1 MDKQISGLGLSR
13 KSVEQLERVIDT
25 ADTLLYPAHLMIG
38 GWRLFF
44 AACFF
49 AIVIFC
55 QSIGWLC
62 ESLYHNGFMKTWFAA
77 AQKAGEFPLGAAVIG
92 LMLVVP
98 MFLLLLP
105 ITRWFTAV
113 LVLFWDR
120 MFDSP
125 PRVPGRLTAA
135 EIISRGY
142 DPNDFDFEKINGV
155 IYGRRRHT

>member
-1 MDKQISGLGLSR
+1 MDKQQIGSLGLSR

-49 AIVIFC
+49 AIVILC

-62 ESLYHNGFMKTWFAA
+62 SNLYQFGLVNTAVSVFKM
-77 AQKAGEFPLGAAVIG
+77 AGDFPLTAVIVG
-92 LMLVVP
+92 LALVVP
-98 MFLLLLP
+98 LFLVMLP
-105 ITRWFTAV
+105 ITRWFTGLLAI
-113 LVLFWDR
+113 LWERIFG
-120 MFDSP
+120 S
-125 PRVPGRLTAA
+125 PRVSGRLSAA

-142 DPNDFDFEKINGV
+142 DPNDLDFEKINGV
-155 IYGRRRHT
+155 IYGRRRGT